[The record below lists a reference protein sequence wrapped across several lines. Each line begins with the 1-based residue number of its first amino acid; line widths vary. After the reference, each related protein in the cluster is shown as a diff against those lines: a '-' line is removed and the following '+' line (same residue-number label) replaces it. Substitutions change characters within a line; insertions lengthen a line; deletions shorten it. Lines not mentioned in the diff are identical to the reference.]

1 MMSRP
6 MIKKIPHMHIL
17 TGSELIEKY
26 GPHFCKHINISQSQ
40 YNHKYTI
47 GLNYSSNAK
56 PSLTFTIPQYLYYY
70 KNCGKN
76 IGIINIPPDAT
87 ICTYG
92 NFFSTNVLEL
102 TRVVL
107 PRQYYSSLTH
117 DQLVKCI
124 VNSPE
129 IFVEHGIV
137 YDKLVSDVVFQNP
150 NALKF
155 LQAHIKT
162 IPNDI
167 LLNAV
172 KRNPNAI
179 IFIPNPS
186 IRMKLHV
193 LFNKK

>member
-1 MMSRP
+1 MILP
-6 MIKKIPHMHIL
+6 IKKFPHMHIL
-17 TGSELIEKY
+17 TGTELIEKY
-26 GPHFCKHINISQSQ
+26 GTHFCKHINISQLQ
-40 YNHKYTI
+40 YDHKYTI
-47 GLNYSSNAK
+47 GHNRSLSNK
-56 PSLTFTIPQYLYYY
+56 PSLTFTTPQYLYYY

-76 IGIINIPPDAT
+76 IGVINIPPDAV

-92 NFFSTNVLEL
+92 NFFSTDVLEL
-102 TRVVL
+102 TRVVS
-107 PRQYYSSLTH
+107 PRQYYSSLPH
-117 DQLVKCI
+117 EQLVKCL

-129 IFVEHGIV
+129 IFVEHGII
-137 YDKLVSDVVFQNP
+137 YDQLVSDVVFQNP

-155 LQAHIKT
+155 LQAHINNM
-162 IPNDI
+162 PNEL